1 MLLVVQDELIEK
13 MKSKLAE
20 LGATVDEPP
29 PTAEVR
35 LLSSCFSYDS
45 WPE

>member
-1 MLLVVQDELIEK
+1 MLSVVQDELIEK

-20 LGATVDEPP
+20 LGATINESP